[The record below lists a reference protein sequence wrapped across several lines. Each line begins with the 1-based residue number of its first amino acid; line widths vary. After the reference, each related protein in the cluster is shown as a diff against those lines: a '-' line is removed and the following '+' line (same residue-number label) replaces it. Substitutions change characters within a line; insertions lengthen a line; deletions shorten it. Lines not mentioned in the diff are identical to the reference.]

1 MVLKIHFI
9 NLLFIFLQRIMTT
22 IIIWIIIIGAILFL
36 LRNTIKEKFF
46 TDKKTKNYTID
57 DKYNAAKREREKEID
72 HLLSK
77 MGKNGIQD
85 LSEKDRKRLDELSQ
99 K

>member
-1 MVLKIHFI
+1 MNTFVIILLVLVILAFFFRNDIQEKISP
-9 NLLFIFLQRIMTT
+9 
-22 IIIWIIIIGAILFL
+22 
-36 LRNTIKEKFF
+36 
-46 TDKKTKNYTID
+46 KKDKNYTID
-57 DKYNAAKREREKEID
+57 DRYNSEKLERQKEID

-77 MGKNGIQD
+77 IGKNGIED

>member
-1 MVLKIHFI
+1 MNTFVIILLVVVILVFFFRNDIQEKISP
-9 NLLFIFLQRIMTT
+9 
-22 IIIWIIIIGAILFL
+22 
-36 LRNTIKEKFF
+36 
-46 TDKKTKNYTID
+46 KKDKNYTID
-57 DKYNAAKREREKEID
+57 DRYNSEKLERQKEID

-77 MGKNGIQD
+77 MGKNGIED

>member
-1 MVLKIHFI
+1 MNTFVIILLVLV
-9 NLLFIFLQRIMTT
+9 
-22 IIIWIIIIGAILFL
+22 ILAFFF
-36 LRNTIKEKFF
+36 RNDIQEKRSQ
-46 TDKKTKNYTID
+46 KKDKNYTID
-57 DKYNAAKREREKEID
+57 DRYNSEKLERQKEID

-77 MGKNGIQD
+77 MGKNGIED

>member
-1 MVLKIHFI
+1 MNTFVIILLVLVILVFFFKNDIQEKISP
-9 NLLFIFLQRIMTT
+9 
-22 IIIWIIIIGAILFL
+22 
-36 LRNTIKEKFF
+36 
-46 TDKKTKNYTID
+46 KKDKNYTID
-57 DKYNAAKREREKEID
+57 DRYNSEKLERQKEID

-77 MGKNGIQD
+77 MGKNGIED

>member
-1 MVLKIHFI
+1 MNTFVIILLVLVILAFFFRNDIQEKISP
-9 NLLFIFLQRIMTT
+9 
-22 IIIWIIIIGAILFL
+22 
-36 LRNTIKEKFF
+36 
-46 TDKKTKNYTID
+46 KKDKNYTID
-57 DKYNAAKREREKEID
+57 DRYNSKKLERQKEID

-77 MGKNGIQD
+77 MGKNGIED